1 MKRILLQLMLC
12 CSLTIT
18 AQIQPDQRKFIE
30 VKGSAEMSVQP
41 DDIELEIVLR
51 RSDSDRKADLSNTES
66 AFYAVLKKN
75 NIKTETVTFQ
85 NTSYWYWWYW
95 WNDRYNSNPVKVVRL
110 KLDAKTNFLKLVED
124 LNTNWVQ
131 SIRIAETTAREITR
145 LRKEV
150 KIQAMKAAK
159 EKASYLLESVGEEVG
174 SLLSVVEVP
183 ESDNNYYPF
192 FDRGNLASNSVMQ
205 STSTNTG
212 VEGANAIKLRYEIQ
226 AKFEIQ

>member
-1 MKRILLQLMLC
+1 MKRILLQILLC
-12 CSLTIT
+12 CCLTIT
-18 AQIQPDQRKFIE
+18 AQVQTDQRKFIE
-30 VKGSAEMSVQP
+30 VNGSAEMSVQP

-51 RSDSDRKADLSNTES
+51 RSDKDKKTDLSNIES

-75 NIKTETVTFQ
+75 NIRTETVTFQ

-95 WNDRYNSNPVKVVRL
+95 WNDRYNSNPVKIVRL

-124 LNTNWVQ
+124 LNTDWVQ
-131 SIRIAETTAREITR
+131 SIRIAETTVRELTR

-159 EKASYLLESVGEEVG
+159 EKASYLLESVGEEIG

-183 ESDNNYYPF
+183 ESNPNYYWL
-192 FDRGNLASNSVMQ
+192 DRGNLASNSVMQ
-205 STSTNTG
+205 STSTNAG
-212 VEGANAIKLRYEIQ
+212 VDGANAIKLRYEIQ